1 VSMGNSHEVIVVD
14 DLSTVTDPHTPDRNV
29 EYITVGPEPDAITM
43 RVWERGVG
51 ETRACGT
58 GACAAAW
65 AAHERGLVGEH
76 VTVHQP
82 GGDAV
87 VDLEPDTIVLTGPA
101 QFIATIQ
108 VRP

>member
-1 VSMGNSHEVIVVD
+1 
-14 DLSTVTDPHTPDRNV
+14 
-29 EYITVGPEPDAITM
+29 M

-65 AAHERGLVGEH
+65 AARQQGLVSEH

-87 VDLEPDTIVLTGPA
+87 VDLKPDTIVLTGPA
-101 QFIATIQ
+101 QLIATIQ
-108 VRP
+108 VRA